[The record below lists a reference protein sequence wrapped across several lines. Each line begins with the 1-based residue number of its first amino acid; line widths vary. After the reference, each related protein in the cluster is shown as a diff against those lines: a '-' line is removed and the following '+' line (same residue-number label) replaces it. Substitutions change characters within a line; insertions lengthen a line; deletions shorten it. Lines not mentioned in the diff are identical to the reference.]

1 MFGVKISTIWEHL
14 GHTWNQHFWIFQ
26 NWKISCKSKN
36 SLTGDQMPYLG
47 VLGINFE
54 KLFLFMK
61 SALSNL
67 SYCKFWCKKKNS
79 LILDQKYVACVFLD
93 KNFKNHCHIW
103 IQILWVCQKWVCNLR
118 VNFSIGYGCGS
129 GSVS

>member
-1 MFGVKISTIWEHL
+1 
-14 GHTWNQHFWIFQ
+14 
-26 NWKISCKSKN
+26 
-36 SLTGDQMPYLG
+36 MPYLG

-79 LILDQKYVACVFLD
+79 LILDQNTWLAYFWTRISKTIVIFEFRFFGFV
-93 KNFKNHCHIW
+93 KNEFV
-103 IQILWVCQKWVCNLR
+103 ILEL
-118 VNFSIGYGCGS
+118 ILA
-129 GSVS
+129 

>member
-1 MFGVKISTIWEHL
+1 
-14 GHTWNQHFWIFQ
+14 
-26 NWKISCKSKN
+26 
-36 SLTGDQMPYLG
+36 MPYLG

-67 SYCKFWCKKKNS
+67 SYCKFWCKNKNS

-93 KNFKNHCHIW
+93 KNFKKPLSYLNSDS
-103 IQILWVCQKWVCNLR
+103 LGLSKMSL
-118 VNFSIGYGCGS
+118 
-129 GSVS
+129 